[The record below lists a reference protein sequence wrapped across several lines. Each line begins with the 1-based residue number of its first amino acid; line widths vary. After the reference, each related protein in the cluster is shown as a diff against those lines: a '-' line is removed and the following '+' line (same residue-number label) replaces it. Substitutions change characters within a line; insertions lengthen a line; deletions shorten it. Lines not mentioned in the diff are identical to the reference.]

1 MKRNEN
7 IVPFFRIKKTSNKTG
22 IVKCHGVY
30 NRVEE
35 KLHDREMEIDLKKD
49 SPFYKEYYG
58 KDTLYIG
65 NIKGYD
71 VTIKFYEC
79 NMSGHFL
86 LANENYP
93 LYYFGVYYKNKFVGG
108 SLITY
113 FFMFSMSDD
122 TKKHL
127 TRPPSPV
134 KSKKT
139 KKSKQLETS
148 TPTPIPIKTNEF
160 DGKRYAARYVNS
172 TLYGNFAFDMSMSD
186 KLKNDYKY
194 YVKEYLTKKG
204 RSDNDNDIDEY
215 SIFFET
221 INESELKQYASA
233 EYIKNKFME
242 IINHPKFL
250 DVIEI
255 SLIRREKER
264 REDAGIDSDE
274 EYEPPKEE
282 DVISLINEEELMKRF
297 EKDLEL

>member
-1 MKRNEN
+1 MKLNEN
-7 IVPFFRIKKTSNKTG
+7 IVPFFRIRKTSNKTG

-35 KLHDREMEIDLKKD
+35 KLHDREMEIDLKTD

-65 NIKGYD
+65 KIKGYD

-79 NMSGHFL
+79 NLSGHFL

-113 FFMFSMSDD
+113 FFMFSMSDE
-122 TKKHL
+122 THKHL
-127 TRPPSPV
+127 TRPPSPI

-139 KKSKQLETS
+139 KKSKQLETAIQK
-148 TPTPIPIKTNEF
+148 PNQF

-172 TLYGNFAFDMSMSD
+172 TLYGNFAFEMSMSD
-186 KLKNDYKY
+186 KLKKDYKY
-194 YVKEYLTKKG
+194 YVKEYLTKKRG
-204 RSDNDNDIDEY
+204 DSDDISDSDIDEY

-221 INESELKQYASA
+221 INENELKQYASA
-233 EYIKNKFME
+233 DYIKNKFME
-242 IINHPKFL
+242 VINNPKFL

-297 EKDLEL
+297 QKDLEL